1 MVGPRRGVLP
11 RMVWAVIV
19 GMFLG
24 ALLTKIA
31 VIFMP
36 DSAARDF
43 LTTSVSASLGPLS
56 IDLIAVCYVADG
68 SQGSV
73 ALFQADPGDPKG
85 VVLMAHATRRNALGG
100 MARHCQRSACRIL
113 PKQT

>member
-1 MVGPRRGVLP
+1 MIGPKRGVLP
-11 RMVWAVIV
+11 RMAWAVIV

-24 ALLTKIA
+24 ALFSKVA

-56 IDLIAVCYVADG
+56 IDLIAVAFVIG
-68 SQGSV
+68 P
-73 ALFQADPGDPKG
+73 LTIN
-85 VVLMAHATRRNALGG
+85 LNALSLVGVLLVG
-100 MARHCQRSACRIL
+100 LVMRSWF
-113 PKQT
+113 

>member
-56 IDLIAVCYVADG
+56 IDLIAVAFVIG
-68 SQGSV
+68 PLTIS
-73 ALFQADPGDPKG
+73 L
-85 VVLMAHATRRNALGG
+85 NALSLVGVLIVG
-100 MARHCQRSACRIL
+100 LVMRSWF
-113 PKQT
+113 

>member
-43 LTTSVSASLGPLS
+43 LTTAVSASLGPLS
-56 IDLIAVCYVADG
+56 IDLIAVA
-68 SQGSV
+68 
-73 ALFQADPGDPKG
+73 F
-85 VVLMAHATRRNALGG
+85 VLGPLTINLNALSLVGVLIVG
-100 MARHCQRSACRIL
+100 LVMRSWF
-113 PKQT
+113 